1 MKEDARIL
9 LEKKKKKEAGVAA
22 RMLHWTQV
30 KGKLRKAWALHALF
44 S

>member
-9 LEKKKKKEAGVAA
+9 LEKKKKEAGVAA

-30 KGKLRKAWALHALF
+30 KGKLRKAWALHVLF